1 MPIDQI
7 YLDEHNI
14 LILKEYISQPAQKIV
29 YACPTVKLRGISA
42 LFLHQTLIL
51 LVTQL
56 TIPRLLYEEAV
67 VKIFTIL
74 IGIPWFKSYLDI
86 FFCSINRH
94 VHNFMF
100 QIFRGLAGVA
110 SE

>member
-14 LILKEYISQPAQKIV
+14 LILKEYLSQPARANSTHV
-29 YACPTVKLRGISA
+29 LTVKLRGISA

-86 FFCSINRH
+86 FFC
-94 VHNFMF
+94 
-100 QIFRGLAGVA
+100 
-110 SE
+110 